1 MKAVEATI
9 DLEVRATEAIRAFI
23 DPKALKGW
31 WGVERCLI
39 EEKTGGLYT
48 LAWQITEKGFKY
60 VTTGIVESIGP
71 TFLHIGQIAY
81 FNPERAI
88 LGPMTLGFDATVLG
102 DNHCR
107 LSVKQGGYQSGTAD
121 WDWYYEAVKAAWP
134 QALRGLKGYLEE
146 DSL

>member
-9 DLEVRATEAIRAFI
+9 DLEVSATEAIRAFI

-48 LAWQITEKGFKY
+48 LASQITENGFGY

-71 TFLHIGQIAY
+71 TSLHIAHMAY
-81 FNPERAI
+81 FNPQRAI
-88 LGPMTLGFDATVLG
+88 LGPMTLAVDATVLG
-102 DNHCR
+102 NGRCK

-146 DSL
+146 GGL